1 MKAIGR
7 RPSDYSVPVFSDTLG
22 VHMVHSD
29 KRSAFTLV
37 ELLVVIAII
46 GILVGLLLP
55 AVQAAREA
63 ARRMQC
69 SNNLKQIGLAFLNYE
84 STYKALPAAYWVNAP
99 APPYNLQSAGV
110 ALLPFIEQTALY
122 NRYSASMTPATTGNP
137 IAIQNNDV
145 VSTVVPAFLCPSAPG
160 GGPERVFT
168 CNIPAGFGGAL
179 PGLAAFAVRY
189 APSDYSVCSGVRDV
203 FANVAYPAGA
213 GGDRHGALKTST
225 FLAPETNRMATITDG
240 TSNTFLMGERTGG
253 SKIYSGT
260 RQVTV
265 SALEGETNG
274 GGWGDVLN
282 GEHWLKGSV
291 RGATNWATAGG
302 PCAINCTNYRG
313 SGFHSFHSGGSQFV
327 MCDGSVQFNS
337 ESVDALTFAGR
348 ITRQKGEVI
357 QATDN

>member
-1 MKAIGR
+1 
-7 RPSDYSVPVFSDTLG
+7 
-22 VHMVHSD
+22 
-29 KRSAFTLV
+29 
-37 ELLVVIAII
+37 VVIAII

-84 STYKALPAAYWVNAP
+84 SSYKALPAAYWVNAP
-99 APPYNLQSAGV
+99 APPYNLQSCCV
-110 ALLPFIEQTALY
+110 ALLPYLEQTALY
-122 NRYSASMTPATTGNP
+122 NRYSASITPSTTGNP

-145 VSTVVPAFLCPSAPG
+145 ISTPLPMFLCPSAPG
-160 GGPERVFT
+160 GGPDRVYT
-168 CNIPAGFGGAL
+168 CNIPANFGGAL
-179 PGLAAFAVRY
+179 PGLAAFAFRA
-189 APSDYSVCSGVRDV
+189 APSDYSICSGVRDV
-203 FANVAYPAGA
+203 YANLAYPTGA
-213 GGDRHGALKTST
+213 GGDRHGAMETST
-225 FLAPETNRMATITDG
+225 FAAPKTNRMASITDG

-253 SKIYSGT
+253 TKIYNGMQ
-260 RQVTV
+260 QVTV

-282 GEHWLKGSV
+282 GEHWLKGAV

-313 SGFHSFHSGGSQFV
+313 SGFHSFHAGGCQFV

-337 ESVDALTFAGR
+337 ASVEPSVFAAR
-348 ITRQKGEVI
+348 ITRQKGEVVSGS
-357 QATDN
+357 DN